1 MKEDT
6 LGRRATEIEEQEKK
20 IIELERIRETLD
32 LKINTAERTG
42 ELNKKQLNEKIQ
54 SLNEILAHEKVNL
67 ETWVSR
73 FEKEQ

>member
-32 LKINTAERTG
+32 LKINSAERTG
-42 ELNKKQLNEKIQ
+42 ELNKKQLNEKI
-54 SLNEILAHEKVNL
+54 
-67 ETWVSR
+67 
-73 FEKEQ
+73 